1 MRAALLAVLAIAAV
15 VTAGCGGDHA
25 AGTAATTTSSPAS
38 QHAEIKRV
46 WERFFSG
53 ATSASEKEALLED
66 GDTFHAVIE
75 AQAASPLAKQ
85 SSATVTRVAL
95 SGPAKAVVVY
105 TIELSHKP
113 VLTGRRGNAVKV
125 DGSWKVGRGSFCKL
139 LALQGSVP
147 KPCTDRG

>member
-1 MRAALLAVLAIAAV
+1 MRASLLAVLFVAV
-15 VTAGCGGDHA
+15 VAAGCGGDHTT
-25 AGTAATTTSSPAS
+25 GTAATTTGSAGA
-38 QHAEIKRV
+38 QRAEIKRV

-53 ATSASEKEALLED
+53 STSASEKEALLED
-66 GDTFHAVIE
+66 GDAFHEVIE

-113 VLTGRRGNAVKV
+113 VLTGRRGNAVKI
-125 DGSWKVGRGSFCKL
+125 DGAWRVGRGSFCKL